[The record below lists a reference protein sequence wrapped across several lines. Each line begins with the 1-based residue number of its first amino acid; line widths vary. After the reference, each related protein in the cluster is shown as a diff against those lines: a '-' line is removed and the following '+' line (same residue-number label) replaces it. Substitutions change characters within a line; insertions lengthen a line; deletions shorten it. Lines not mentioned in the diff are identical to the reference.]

1 MSRPDDAERLLA
13 YLAGELPDADALALE
28 ARLKAEPR
36 LAEQYLALARDE
48 AVLNEWAQMA
58 AAELGTRSAERGAER
73 PAIRRFSL
81 RFPKWAAAAA
91 LAAGVLLW
99 AGAWYVLRPT
109 PGEPGPDALVEDAQG
124 EVMLVVNGEATPV
137 EKGQALFVGAELRTV
152 GEGSSAVVR
161 YPDAG
166 RLELSADT
174 TARLENG
181 SPQTKTDAGSRR
193 VFVPEGQLTAEV
205 TRTPMVLATPHAEVR
220 AGAGLFLFNIAL
232 RSTCV
237 EPEKGRVRVTR
248 KGQAAVEVE
257 AGFYTIADD
266 ESVSKPRL
274 RPTPVTV
281 PQATLTGGP
290 GAVTC
295 LAYTPDGRTLISGAN
310 DGVVQF
316 WDVESRDLK
325 NTIKAH
331 TGAVRALALSPD
343 GRTLA
348 TAGAG
353 PDRFVRVWDV
363 ASGEEKYAVRRRAEI
378 ECLAFAPDGRTLA
391 VGSAGGKEGVAL
403 RLYDVAT
410 GVACGALRVASP
422 KDAVSAVAF
431 SSDGRTLAT
440 GGRDGTVRL
449 WDVTENPAWSALKGP
464 GVDRVALTE
473 RRTLQGHSLEVR
485 ALAFAPDPGPARV
498 RPGRLLA
505 SAGREGTV
513 RVWEVAEGETIFHLT
528 GHGREVRWVAFARDG
543 ALLATAGIDG
553 TARVWQAADGQEYA
567 IYRPKRA
574 VVRAVFSPD
583 GTTLA
588 TCGADKFIK
597 LWKLQPPAV
606 AAGF

>member
-48 AVLNEWAQMA
+48 AVLNEWARMTTGA
-58 AAELGTRSAERGAER
+58 ADTR
-73 PAIRRFSL
+73 PAEPARTVALPTRWRLRR
-81 RFPKWAAAAA
+81 RWAVVVS
-91 LAAGVLLW
+91 LAACLLLAVGAFYFLRPG
-99 AGAWYVLRPT
+99 AGA
-109 PGEPGPDALVEDAQG
+109 PGPVAVVEDAQG
-124 EVMLVVNGEATPV
+124 EVVLVVNGEETPV
-137 EKGQALFVGAELRTV
+137 EKGQNLFVGAELRTV

-181 SPQTKTDAGSRR
+181 APQTKTDAGSRR

-290 GAVTC
+290 GLLTC
-295 LAYTPDGRTLISGAN
+295 LAYTPDGRTLVSGAN

-316 WDVESRDLK
+316 WDVEGRALK

-331 TGAVRALALSPD
+331 AGAVRALALSPD

-348 TAGAG
+348 TAG
-353 PDRFVRVWDV
+353 PDRFVRVWDL
-363 ASGEEKYAVRRRAEI
+363 STGEEKYELRKRAEI
-378 ECLAFAPDGRTLA
+378 ECLAFSPDGRTLA

-422 KDAVSAVAF
+422 KDAVSAVAV
-431 SSDGRTLAT
+431 SGDSRTLAT

-449 WDVTENPAWSALKGP
+449 WDVTEDPAWSALKGP
-464 GVDRVALTE
+464 GVDRVTLTE

-485 ALAFAPDPGPARV
+485 ALAFAPD
-498 RPGRLLA
+498 GRLLA
-505 SAGREGTV
+505 SGGREGTA
-513 RVWEVAEGETIFHLT
+513 RVWEVTEGETIFHLT

-543 ALLATAGIDG
+543 TLLATAGNDG
-553 TARVWQAADGQEYA
+553 TARVWQIADGQEYA

-574 VVRAVFSPD
+574 VARAVFSPD

-588 TCGADKFIK
+588 TCGGDKFIK